1 MTPNKIIVHPSWLHK
16 AGAGDIVRHF
26 QLRGFDVSNQVGS
39 RFFTVSEK
47 KTVQESG
54 FEFVK
59 FWRTNK

>member
-1 MTPNKIIVHPSWLHK
+1 MIVVHQKWLER
-16 AGAGDIVRHF
+16 AGIGDIVRHF
-26 QLRGFDVSNQVGS
+26 QLRGYDVSNQVGS
-39 RFFTVSEK
+39 RYFTVSEK